1 MCVGANDFNKILT
14 WQLWL
19 IVAQKQFTFYL
30 TYFYQFKS
38 TTGSNQSQIRMVNN
52 NKYWTCHICPIA
64 TVATAMRAQCTL
76 HYKTETNKQSRE
88 LQLWLYLSIVVACV
102 AVGKLFGAYCYDTLN
117 SHAGW
122 KTLAGHMEMRLV
134 RFVYNKK
141 IFIIFRFS

>member
-1 MCVGANDFNKILT
+1 
-14 WQLWL
+14 
-19 IVAQKQFTFYL
+19 
-30 TYFYQFKS
+30 
-38 TTGSNQSQIRMVNN
+38 
-52 NKYWTCHICPIA
+52 
-64 TVATAMRAQCTL
+64 MRAQCTL

-88 LQLWLYLSIVVACV
+88 LQLWLYLSIVVCCV

-117 SHAGW
+117 SHADR